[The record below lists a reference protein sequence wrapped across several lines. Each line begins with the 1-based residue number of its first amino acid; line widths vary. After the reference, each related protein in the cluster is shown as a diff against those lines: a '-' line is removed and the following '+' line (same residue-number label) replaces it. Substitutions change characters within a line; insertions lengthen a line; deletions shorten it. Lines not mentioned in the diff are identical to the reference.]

1 MNKALAAPRDPNES
15 FVRRNLIYESPFGVT
30 TMVELNFNV
39 FRSGAG
45 LLCALLLV
53 SRVSIVT
60 ATDAPELPKPN
71 SELQPG
77 EIVEI
82 VINALAKNDQPFPN
96 AGIQTTFNFASPANR
111 AFTGPLDR
119 FTTLV
124 KGPVYGQMV
133 NHLDSTLSQVIVEDG
148 KALCLVQ
155 IVDSENETS
164 YYAFR
169 LELQQEG
176 DYAGMWLTEAV
187 WPLQN
192 PDRDV
197 LAL

>member
-1 MNKALAAPRDPNES
+1 MMGEHDSNVVKARAILA
-15 FVRRNLIYESPFGVT
+15 
-30 TMVELNFNV
+30 
-39 FRSGAG
+39 
-45 LLCALLLV
+45 CALLLV
-53 SRVSIVT
+53 FRVSMVT
-60 ATDAPELPKPN
+60 AADAPELPQPN
-71 SELQPG
+71 AQLQPG

-82 VINALAKNDQPFPN
+82 VINALGKNDQPFPN

-111 AFTGPLDR
+111 ASTGPLDR
-119 FTTLV
+119 FVTLV
-124 KGPVYGQMV
+124 KGPVFGQMV
-133 NHLDSTLSQVIVEDG
+133 NHLDSTLSQVIVEED

-155 IVDSENETS
+155 IVDSENATS

-169 LELQQEG
+169 LGLQQEG

-192 PDRDV
+192 PDQDM